1 MSSKNSKQ
9 LAAKWKSQFQS
20 DTFWDAPGHCQLGL
34 LLAELGACSDVL
46 RPQWAQDPQGW
57 GGLLRQH
64 PQSPVGKPRKG
75 EKLPN
80 PVKWTYWAQYVT
92 PMKQLWRCTHRKG
105 RSSAEDL
112 KCRHYFWTVVFGFS
126 FPKVTNGWSLGKGGG
141 RKVKKKL
148 QRNQC
153 WTLGNVICSWCWR
166 STYKMMQVRRNKLLP
181 SLFPEKLFSNCSRGT
196 LSSCAVRNNM
206 HMLILMQEGTALLLL
221 F

>member
-1 MSSKNSKQ
+1 MHQDTVSSDCCWQSWV
-9 LAAKWKSQFQS
+9 LAVMFS
-20 DTFWDAPGHCQLGL
+20 DHN
-34 LLAELGACSDVL
+34 ELRILRAGVVCSDSIPKAL
-46 RPQWAQDPQGW
+46 CAN
-57 GGLLRQH
+57 L
-64 PQSPVGKPRKG
+64 GK
-75 EKLPN
+75 E
-80 PVKWTYWAQYVT
+80 
-92 PMKQLWRCTHRKG
+92 
-105 RSSAEDL
+105 RSSQTPWSEPIELNMLPHWNSSEDVP
-112 KCRHYFWTVVFGFS
+112 KCRHYFWTGVFGFS

-181 SLFPEKLFSNCSRGT
+181 ALFPEKLFSNCSRGT

>member
-1 MSSKNSKQ
+1 MHQDTVSSDCCWQSWV
-9 LAAKWKSQFQS
+9 LAVMFS
-20 DTFWDAPGHCQLGL
+20 DHN
-34 LLAELGACSDVL
+34 ELRILRAGVVCSDSIPKAL
-46 RPQWAQDPQGW
+46 WANLGKERSSQTPWSEPIELNMLPQWNSSEDVPTEREGP
-57 GGLLRQH
+57 LLRISNADTIFG
-64 PQSPVGKPRKG
+64 QSSLVSAFQR
-75 EKLPN
+75 LPMGD
-80 PVKWTYWAQYVT
+80 PWA
-92 PMKQLWRCTHRKG
+92 R
-105 RSSAEDL
+105 E
-112 KCRHYFWTVVFGFS
+112 
-126 FPKVTNGWSLGKGGG
+126 GG

-181 SLFPEKLFSNCSRGT
+181 SLFPEKLFSTCSRGT

>member
-1 MSSKNSKQ
+1 MEVAVSVWYILRCTRTLSARIAAGRAGCLQWCSQTTMSSGSSGLGWFAQTASPKLCANLGKERS
-9 LAAKWKSQFQS
+9 SQTPWS
-20 DTFWDAPGHCQLGL
+20 EPI
-34 LLAELGACSDVL
+34 ELNMLPHWNRSEDVPTE
-46 RPQWAQDPQGW
+46 REGP
-57 GGLLRQH
+57 LLRISNADTIFG
-64 PQSPVGKPRKG
+64 QSSLVSAFQR
-75 EKLPN
+75 LPMGD
-80 PVKWTYWAQYVT
+80 PWA
-92 PMKQLWRCTHRKG
+92 R
-105 RSSAEDL
+105 E
-112 KCRHYFWTVVFGFS
+112 
-126 FPKVTNGWSLGKGGG
+126 GG

>member
-1 MSSKNSKQ
+1 MEVAVSVWYILRCTRTLS
-9 LAAKWKSQFQS
+9 A
-20 DTFWDAPGHCQLGL
+20 GL

-141 RKVKKKL
+141 EKSKEKITKKSVLDFGK
-148 QRNQC
+148 C
-153 WTLGNVICSWCWR
+153 D
-166 STYKMMQVRRNKLLP
+166 
-181 SLFPEKLFSNCSRGT
+181 LF
-196 LSSCAVRNNM
+196 V
-206 HMLILMQEGTALLLL
+206 MLKKHIQNDAGKKE
-221 F
+221 

>member
-1 MSSKNSKQ
+1 MHQDTVSSDCCWQSWV
-9 LAAKWKSQFQS
+9 LAVMFS
-20 DTFWDAPGHCQLGL
+20 DHN
-34 LLAELGACSDVL
+34 ELRILRAGVVCSDSIPKAVC
-46 RPQWAQDPQGW
+46 
-57 GGLLRQH
+57 
-64 PQSPVGKPRKG
+64 KPRKG

-92 PMKQLWRCTHRKG
+92 PLKQLWRCTHRKG